1 MGNGFTRSPCSI
13 HHWRIRSKRLN
24 FRMLGMAFLISAASA
39 QAGSLVSLN
48 DYPTEA
54 RADYVF
60 ACMTVNGRTRDALT
74 RCSCSIDVIASI
86 LSYEDYVS
94 AETVLRMLQM
104 GGEKTAL
111 FRTPEATKTAVKR
124 LRRAQAEAEIRCF

>member
-1 MGNGFTRSPCSI
+1 MRRISVSI
-13 HHWRIRSKRLN
+13 ITAVMIAGAAQSDD
-24 FRMLGMAFLISAASA
+24 LGVF
-39 QAGSLVSLN
+39 N

-60 ACMTVNGRTRDALT
+60 ACMEVNGRTREALS

-86 LSYEDYVS
+86 LTYDDYVS
-94 AETVLRMLQM
+94 AETVLRMLQTS
-104 GGEKTAL
+104 GEKTTL
-111 FRTPEATKTAVKR
+111 FRSTAISKGAVQE